1 MQLDSSRSIEMF
13 PFMDVQRHVD
23 WGAFLSDYI
32 DLFPNIQ
39 SENFHICECG
49 DECDVAPNREILSH
63 CWWICSSA
71 HLLLLS
77 CPAHFAN
84 LLWHYMG
91 YNPGYREAKN
101 CHLVMLLFLFWY
113 FNPLFSGSRDKFFFA
128 QRHISMW
135 GVEGMHKTI
144 SFCTLPLFTWVMYT
158 LYW

>member
-1 MQLDSSRSIEMF
+1 MLEVYKFSHLWTFKDMWIEELSFLTILICFQIYKVKTSISVNVAMNAMSRQIGRYCHT
-13 PFMDVQRHVD
+13 D
-23 WGAFLSDYI
+23 
-32 DLFPNIQ
+32 
-39 SENFHICECG
+39 
-49 DECDVAPNREILSH
+49 
-63 CWWICSSA
+63 WWICSSA
-71 HLLLLS
+71 HLLLVS
-77 CPAHFAN
+77 CRAHFAN